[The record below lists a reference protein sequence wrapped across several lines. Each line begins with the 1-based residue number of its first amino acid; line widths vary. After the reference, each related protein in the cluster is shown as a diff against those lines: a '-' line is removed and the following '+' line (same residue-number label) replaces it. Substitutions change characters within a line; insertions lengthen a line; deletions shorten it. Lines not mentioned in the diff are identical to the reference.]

1 MQTLLVELSGD
12 FCDNLLGKQNTE
24 SLIMDFQEPDSL
36 VNESER
42 VVVEAEAQVNE
53 TVMSEVDMFGFWV
66 EGVLLVNMS

>member
-1 MQTLLVELSGD
+1 
-12 FCDNLLGKQNTE
+12 
-24 SLIMDFQEPDSL
+24 MDFQEIESL